1 MADLCYF
8 PLKTNTS
15 TRSNTA
21 VCNVMLCKQVQTVDW
36 GNQGTK
42 THTGSIRT
50 YRNTDNEQQRYIYI
64 CHGGILSKV
73 EIIVKLYP
81 HKSKGTNVIAVKQW
95 NS

>member
-1 MADLCYF
+1 
-8 PLKTNTS
+8 
-15 TRSNTA
+15 
-21 VCNVMLCKQVQTVDW
+21 MLCKQVQTVDW

-42 THTGSIRT
+42 THTGSIWELST
-50 YRNTDNEQQRYIYI
+50 YTCQ
-64 CHGGILSKV
+64 GGILSKV